1 MDNESL
7 SEEDLESE
15 VSEGGEEILFEG
27 DNLSTKFIKVSFEES
42 IYDLVY
48 YCPSDSISSLM

>member
-15 VSEGGEEILFEG
+15 GGEEILFEA

-48 YCPSDSISSLM
+48 FCPSDSISSLM